1 MPNPS
6 ADSCAHFPALTISQE
21 NFLRKTLFYACNN
34 REPVVHCFTYET
46 ERAGRPSGDSGFE
59 GVKPRVSD
67 IVWETFDGLF
77 KTLHRQGRRV
87 EELERRVFE
96 LERRLQ
102 ERAAQA
108 QQMEVVERVAQMPAE
123 KAA

>member
-1 MPNPS
+1 
-6 ADSCAHFPALTISQE
+6 
-21 NFLRKTLFYACNN
+21 
-34 REPVVHCFTYET
+34 
-46 ERAGRPSGDSGFE
+46 
-59 GVKPRVSD
+59 VKQKVSD

-87 EELERRVFE
+87 EELEQRVVE

-102 ERAAQA
+102 ERAGFAQHPEA
-108 QQMEVVERVAQMPAE
+108 AERIAQMPTE

>member
-1 MPNPS
+1 M
-6 ADSCAHFPALTISQE
+6 
-21 NFLRKTLFYACNN
+21 
-34 REPVVHCFTYET
+34 
-46 ERAGRPSGDSGFE
+46 
-59 GVKPRVSD
+59 SD

-87 EELERRVFE
+87 EELEQRVVE

-102 ERAAQA
+102 ERAAQVA
-108 QQMEVVERVAQMPAE
+108 QPEAVERITKMPAE

>member
-1 MPNPS
+1 M
-6 ADSCAHFPALTISQE
+6 
-21 NFLRKTLFYACNN
+21 
-34 REPVVHCFTYET
+34 ET
-46 ERAGRPSGDSGFE
+46 
-59 GVKPRVSD
+59 RVSD

-87 EELERRVFE
+87 EELERRVSE

-102 ERAAQA
+102 ERAAQVE
-108 QQMEVVERVAQMPAE
+108 QDVVVERVAQMPAE

>member
-1 MPNPS
+1 M
-6 ADSCAHFPALTISQE
+6 
-21 NFLRKTLFYACNN
+21 
-34 REPVVHCFTYET
+34 
-46 ERAGRPSGDSGFE
+46 
-59 GVKPRVSD
+59 SD

-87 EELERRVFE
+87 EELERRVIE

-102 ERAAQA
+102 ERAEQREA
-108 QQMEVVERVAQMPAE
+108 VERVAQMPAE

>member
-1 MPNPS
+1 MKQSVAAN
-6 ADSCAHFPALTISQE
+6 ARRLW
-21 NFLRKTLFYACNN
+21 
-34 REPVVHCFTYET
+34 V
-46 ERAGRPSGDSGFE
+46 ER
-59 GVKPRVSD
+59 VKQKVSD

-87 EELERRVFE
+87 EELEQRVVE

-102 ERAAQA
+102 ERAAQVSQPEA
-108 QQMEVVERVAQMPAE
+108 VGPLAKMPSE

>member
-1 MPNPS
+1 
-6 ADSCAHFPALTISQE
+6 
-21 NFLRKTLFYACNN
+21 
-34 REPVVHCFTYET
+34 
-46 ERAGRPSGDSGFE
+46 
-59 GVKPRVSD
+59 VKQKVSD

-87 EELERRVFE
+87 EELEQRVVE

-102 ERAAQA
+102 ERAARESQPEA
-108 QQMEVVERVAQMPAE
+108 VERITRMHAE

>member
-1 MPNPS
+1 
-6 ADSCAHFPALTISQE
+6 
-21 NFLRKTLFYACNN
+21 
-34 REPVVHCFTYET
+34 
-46 ERAGRPSGDSGFE
+46 
-59 GVKPRVSD
+59 VSD

-87 EELERRVFE
+87 EELEQRVVE

-102 ERAAQA
+102 ERAAQVA
-108 QQMEVVERVAQMPAE
+108 QPEAVERISQMPAE

>member
-1 MPNPS
+1 MKQSVAAN
-6 ADSCAHFPALTISQE
+6 ARRLWI
-21 NFLRKTLFYACNN
+21 
-34 REPVVHCFTYET
+34 
-46 ERAGRPSGDSGFE
+46 ERVE
-59 GVKPRVSD
+59 QKVSD

-87 EELERRVFE
+87 EELEQRVVE

-102 ERAAQA
+102 ERAVQTTQPEA
-108 QQMEVVERVAQMPAE
+108 VERISQMPAE

>member
-1 MPNPS
+1 M
-6 ADSCAHFPALTISQE
+6 
-21 NFLRKTLFYACNN
+21 
-34 REPVVHCFTYET
+34 
-46 ERAGRPSGDSGFE
+46 
-59 GVKPRVSD
+59 SD

-87 EELERRVFE
+87 EELEQRVVE

-102 ERAAQA
+102 ERAAPGEHTETA
-108 QQMEVVERVAQMPAE
+108 ERVTQMPAE

>member
-1 MPNPS
+1 M
-6 ADSCAHFPALTISQE
+6 
-21 NFLRKTLFYACNN
+21 
-34 REPVVHCFTYET
+34 
-46 ERAGRPSGDSGFE
+46 
-59 GVKPRVSD
+59 SD

-87 EELERRVFE
+87 EELEQRVVE

-102 ERAAQA
+102 ERAAQVA
-108 QQMEVVERVAQMPAE
+108 QPEAVERISHMPTE

>member
-1 MPNPS
+1 M
-6 ADSCAHFPALTISQE
+6 
-21 NFLRKTLFYACNN
+21 
-34 REPVVHCFTYET
+34 
-46 ERAGRPSGDSGFE
+46 
-59 GVKPRVSD
+59 SD

-87 EELERRVFE
+87 EELERRVVE

-102 ERAAQA
+102 ERAPQA
-108 QQMEVVERVAQMPAE
+108 QQPEAVERVAQLPTE

>member
-1 MPNPS
+1 MKQS
-6 ADSCAHFPALTISQE
+6 VAVTMRRLWI
-21 NFLRKTLFYACNN
+21 
-34 REPVVHCFTYET
+34 
-46 ERAGRPSGDSGFE
+46 ER
-59 GVKPRVSD
+59 VKQKVSD

-87 EELERRVFE
+87 EELEQRVVE

-102 ERAAQA
+102 ERAARESQPEA
-108 QQMEVVERVAQMPAE
+108 VERIKQMPTE